1 MMKTTQLTVRGLLV
15 SLHQR
20 DETLQSER
28 RQIQQQLDKLDEKI
42 LANRNDIER
51 LQLLTKLS
59 VVKEDGAWVAR

>member
-59 VVKEDGAWVAR
+59 VVKEDGAWTTR